1 LSEDALLLGVDTCG
15 PSGSIALGRLTGEG
29 LTVVGEAQLAGGEYA
44 ASLVL
49 AIADLLDGA
58 GLSVGDLAGIVAVAG
73 PGSFTGIRIGL
84 AAVKAIAEAVS
95 VPVVTVSRLALLAD
109 SAGASCAVLD
119 AHRGQFYCGMYPEGQ
134 TPEIAREMLLTAG
147 EINAM
152 GGLKGRVA
160 VCEETVAQLLEELF
174 GEPEFHPGDEDLS
187 PRAPG
192 LIRVEAPSAAAA
204 LRYSLSKWQAGEFA
218 DVASLDGYYL
228 RGADAKVSARLG

>member
-1 LSEDALLLGVDTCG
+1 MIRILSRDALLLGVDTCG
-15 PSGSIALGRLTGEG
+15 ASGSIALGRLTDEG
-29 LTVVGEAQLAGGEYA
+29 LTVIGEAQLAGGEYA

-58 GLSVGDLAGIVAVAG
+58 GMSVEDLAGIVAVAG

-95 VPVVTVSRLALLAD
+95 IPVVTVSRLALLAAA
-109 SAGASCAVLD
+109 AGASCAVLD
-119 AHRGQFYCGMYPEGQ
+119 AHRGQFYCGIYSEG
-134 TPEIAREMLLTAG
+134 EVREMLLTAG

-160 VCEETVAQLLEELF
+160 VCEETVAQLLEELY
-174 GEPEFHPGDEDLS
+174 GEPD
-187 PRAPG
+187 
-192 LIRVEAPSAAAA
+192 LIRVEVPTATAA
-204 LRYSLSKWQAGEFA
+204 LRYSLSKWRAGEFA
-218 DVASLDGYYL
+218 EVASLDGYYL